1 MDPPFLPRLLS
12 RRIPVFYGWI
22 VLACLCCAGFA
33 RQGPAVATLSI
44 FVEPL
49 TREFGWSRT
58 ALSGAVSLGGVLAA
72 IAAPLIGPVL
82 DRHGS
87 RLVLC
92 AAVLV
97 NAVALTAL
105 SLTGSL
111 FVFYTLFCVARLSW
125 AAPFELGL
133 YGALNNWFVRRR
145 GFGSAVLTLAQQV
158 GLVAMP
164 LIAQVAIVHHGWPA
178 GWLAIGAVTL
188 AIGFVPTWLFIVRR
202 PEDLGL
208 LPDGRVVQTEVGRG
222 GTEAGAGAAQAAHA
236 AVAEPAYSRHQ
247 ALGTASFW
255 LLLLFTVLVYPVQ
268 AGVSLHQAPYLIER
282 GIDPTIAATIVSMFA
297 FMSAAATIVCGF
309 LPRAMPIRYPLA
321 ATGVILTLGVILMLG
336 VRSAAEGYLAAGV
349 FGFAIGGIL
358 TLLPVAWADYFGRS
372 HFGAIRGIALPAQV
386 LAQAAG
392 PLLSGALHDLT
403 GNYLVALQ
411 CFAVLAGLS
420 VVAALMARQPIG
432 APPHRAVARAVNEA
446 HTP

>member
-1 MDPPFLPRLLS
+1 MRGPFLPALLS
-12 RRIPVFYGWI
+12 ARLPVYYGWI

-58 ALSGAVSLGGVLAA
+58 ALSGAASLGGVLAA

-82 DRHGS
+82 DRSGS

-97 NAVALTAL
+97 NGVLLMLL
-105 SLTGSL
+105 SLTPSL
-111 FVFYTLFCVARLSW
+111 LVFYLLFCTARMSW

-145 GFGSAVLTLAQQV
+145 RPASSILNIAQAA

-164 LIAQVAIVHHGWPA
+164 LIAQAAIVEEGWRA
-178 GWLAIGAVTL
+178 GWLAIGTVTL
-188 AIGFVPTWLFIVRR
+188 LIGFAPAWLLLARR

-208 LPDGRVVQTEVGRG
+208 MPD
-222 GTEAGAGAAQAAHA
+222 AAKAPRTAATDA
-236 AVAEPAYSRHQ
+236 ATAPPPAAEPAYSRRQ
-247 ALGTASFW
+247 ALRTVAFW
-255 LLLLFTVLVYPVQ
+255 LLLLYTALVYPVQ
-268 AGVSLHQAPYLIER
+268 AGVSLHQAPFLIER
-282 GIDPTIAATIVSMFA
+282 GIEPTVAAMIVSTFSL
-297 FMSAAATIVCGF
+297 FSALATLACGA
-309 LPRAMPIRYPLA
+309 LPRAVPIRIPLA
-321 ATGVILTLGVILMLG
+321 VSGGILALGVLLLLG
-336 VRSAAEGYLAAGV
+336 VDTAAEGYLAAGM
-349 FGFAIGGIL
+349 FGFAIGAIL
-358 TLLPVAWADYFGRS
+358 TLLPIAWADYFGRA

-386 LAQAAG
+386 LAQAVG
-392 PLLSGALHDLT
+392 PVFSGALHDAT
-403 GNYLVALQ
+403 GSYVLSLQ

-420 VVAALMARQPIG
+420 AIAALSARQPPPLA
-432 APPHRAVARAVNEA
+432 APRR
-446 HTP
+446 